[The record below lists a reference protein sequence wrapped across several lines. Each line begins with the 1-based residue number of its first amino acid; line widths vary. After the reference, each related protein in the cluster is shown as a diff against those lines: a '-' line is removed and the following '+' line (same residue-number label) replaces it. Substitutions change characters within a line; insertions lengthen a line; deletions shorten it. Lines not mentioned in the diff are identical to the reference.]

1 VPKTLRPKRRLGLDL
16 ASIRLALTITEH
28 RSLRRAALGV
38 GLSESALSHRLRTLE
53 EALTVS
59 LFHRS
64 SEGVEPTQAGLM
76 FFKQAR
82 QALHIIDLAVANAAA
97 TSVGKAG
104 RLTLGLYT
112 SLASGQLRDAL
123 SDYRLAHPD
132 IEFDFV
138 EAARS
143 ELVEGLSSRS
153 IDIAV
158 LLGPADLNLGEALP
172 LWREQIHVAMAD
184 DHRLARRPLV
194 SWADL
199 VHETFLVSTG
209 GAGPEAASFLA
220 ARQAEQGQLPRIRSH
235 TVSRETIFS
244 MVGMGF
250 GVSLT
255 ISSSLDRR
263 PAGVVAV
270 PLMSERQ
277 PVQVPFTAYRDPGND
292 NPPLRRFWSLL
303 KTRYS
308 SSPSS
313 ATSPRHLSAAPS
325 RTPDPTP

>member
-1 VPKTLRPKRRLGLDL
+1 MNSKSRPKRRLGLDL
-16 ASIRLALTITEH
+16 ASIRLALTIAEH

-38 GLSESALSHRLRTLE
+38 GLSESALSHRLRALE

-64 SEGVEPTQAGLM
+64 SEGVEPTQAGLV
-76 FFKQAR
+76 FFRQAR

-123 SDYRLAHPD
+123 SDYRQAHPD

-143 ELVEGLSSRS
+143 RLVEGLNSRA

-158 LLGPADLNLGEALP
+158 LLGPADMNLGEALP
-172 LWREQIHVAMAD
+172 LWREQIHVAMND
-184 DHRLARRPLV
+184 GHRLAQRSQV

-199 VHETFLVSTG
+199 IDETFLVSTE
-209 GAGPEAASFLA
+209 GAGPEAASLLA
-220 ARQAEQGQLPRIRSH
+220 ARQAEQGQMPRIRSH
-235 TVSRETIFS
+235 AVSRETIFS
-244 MVGMGF
+244 MVSMGF
-250 GVSLT
+250 GVSLM
-255 ISSSLDRR
+255 IDSGLGRCPS
-263 PAGVVAV
+263 GVVAV
-270 PLMSERQ
+270 PLMRDHQ
-277 PVQVPFTAYRDPGND
+277 GAQVQFTAYRDPGND

-308 SSPSS
+308 V
-313 ATSPRHLSAAPS
+313 
-325 RTPDPTP
+325 PTAGGVGGG